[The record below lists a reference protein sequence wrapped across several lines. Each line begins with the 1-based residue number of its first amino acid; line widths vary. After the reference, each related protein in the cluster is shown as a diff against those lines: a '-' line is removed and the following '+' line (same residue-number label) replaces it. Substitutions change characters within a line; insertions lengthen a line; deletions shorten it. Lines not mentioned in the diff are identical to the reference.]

1 MSSTSDTGTLYIV
14 ATPIG
19 NLGDMTFRAV
29 EILKN
34 VSLIAAEDTR
44 QTRKLLNHYDLST
57 PMMSYFEHN
66 RLAQIPK
73 IISKLLSYES
83 VAIVSDAGTPGIS
96 DPAYRLIREAI
107 DADIK
112 VESIPGA
119 SASISALVSSGLP
132 TDRFLFEG
140 FLPPKKGRRTRL
152 ENLKDETATI
162 ILYESPYRLVKTLTQ
177 CEEIFGNRPA
187 VVARELTKLFEE
199 IKRGTLSELI
209 SYFSQSK
216 PKGECVILI
225 GKDNENVYFK

>member
-1 MSSTSDTGTLYIV
+1 VSSTSDTGTLYIV

-57 PMMSYFEHN
+57 PMISYFEHN